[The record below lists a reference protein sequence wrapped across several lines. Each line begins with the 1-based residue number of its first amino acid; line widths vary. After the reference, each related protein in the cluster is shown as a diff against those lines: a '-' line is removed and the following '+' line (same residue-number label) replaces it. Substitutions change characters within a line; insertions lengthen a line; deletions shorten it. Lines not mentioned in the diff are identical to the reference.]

1 MEISMRSLLL
11 QPLLLRAMLCLMVLW
26 VTMSSPWAAAQS
38 AEGPAST
45 GTPYKTVK
53 GELVR
58 IEGRYYVLKDDQG
71 KEMHLLVSPDTVAQG
86 SFKTGDRVEVAAS
99 PIEHAMFIKPLSQR
113 HVAIDLEA
121 ATRTIRGRLIKI
133 EGKYYVLKDA
143 AGREFRLLVTASTEM
158 VGAFTPG
165 DDLEVAVSPVE
176 HAMSIRSNP

>member
-1 MEISMRSLLL
+1 MRKRVMPSSPRGARRLAIASLTL
-11 QPLLLRAMLCLMVLW
+11 P
-26 VTMSSPWAAAQS
+26 SPWATAQP
-38 AEGPAST
+38 AEGLTAI
-45 GTPYKTVK
+45 GAAYKTVK

-71 KEMHLLVSPDTVAQG
+71 KEIHLLVGPDTVVQG
-86 SFKTGDRVEVAAS
+86 SLKTGDRIEVSAS

-113 HVAIDLEA
+113 HVEIDLAA

-143 AGREFRLLVTASTEM
+143 AGHEYHLLVTASTEM
-158 VGAFTPG
+158 VGAFHPG

-176 HAMSIRSNP
+176 HAMSIRGNP

>member
-1 MEISMRSLLL
+1 MRNRLM
-11 QPLLLRAMLCLMVLW
+11 QPLLLKAMLCVMVSSL
-26 VTMSSPWAAAQS
+26 TMLFPWSTVQS
-38 AEGPAST
+38 AEGLEST
-45 GTPYKTVK
+45 GTSYKTVR

-71 KEMHLLVSPDTVAQG
+71 KEMHLLVGPDTVTQG
-86 SFKTGDRVEVAAS
+86 SFKTGDRIEVAAS

-113 HVAIDLEA
+113 HVAVDLEA

-143 AGREFRLLVTASTEM
+143 SGHEFRLLVTASTEM
-158 VGAFTPG
+158 VGAFKPG

-176 HAMSIRSNP
+176 HAMSIRANP